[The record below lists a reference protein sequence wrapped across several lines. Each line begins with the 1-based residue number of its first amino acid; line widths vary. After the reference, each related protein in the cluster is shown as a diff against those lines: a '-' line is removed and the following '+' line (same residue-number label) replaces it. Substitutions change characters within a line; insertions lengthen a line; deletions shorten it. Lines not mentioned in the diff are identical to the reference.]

1 MKTVLI
7 TGCSSGY
14 GLETA
19 RHFHSQGW
27 NVVATMR
34 TPREDVLPGS
44 ERLRV
49 LALDVTKAD
58 SIAAA
63 LEASGPIDVLVNNAG
78 IGLLGAFEATPMAT
92 AREVFETNTFG
103 VMAMTQAVLPQFRAR
118 RSGVVVNV
126 TSSATLA
133 PMPLVAV
140 YTASKT
146 AIEGFTGSLAHEL
159 EAFNVRVKLVEPGYA
174 PTTRLTQNGQSR
186 MEGLIPE
193 AYAPYGQSVF
203 AAFAQLHGIHGRV
216 RCGRGGVACRERCVR
231 ATPTFQRAPTRWR
244 WPAPAHERQV
254 RERLRCRPRDGDR
267 GMCQPPHGRSVHRPG
282 LTEFCRIAISSFSTE
297 SAVSSPSPKPSRAR
311 RFIRPRPT
319 MSAPQ

>member
-19 RHFHSQGW
+19 RHFHAQGW

-34 TPREDVLPGS
+34 TPREDVLPRS

-49 LALDVTKAD
+49 LALDVTKPE

-78 IGLLGAFEATPMAT
+78 IGLFGAFEATPMAT

-133 PMPLVAV
+133 PMPMVAV
-140 YTASKT
+140 YTASKM
-146 AIEGFTGSLAHEL
+146 AIEGFTASLALEL
-159 EAFNVRVKLVEPGYA
+159 EAFNVRVKLVEPGYG
-174 PTTRLTQNGQSR
+174 PTTRFTSNTGPR

-193 AYAPYGQSVF
+193 AYAP
-203 AAFAQLHGIHGRV
+203 FAQRIFASFAQPAAVTTESDVAEVVWRAANDAYWAAPISSGCR
-216 RCGRGGVACRERCVR
+216 RGGAGSVEIR
-231 ATPTFQRAPTRWR
+231 PT
-244 WPAPAHERQV
+244 H
-254 RERLRCRPRDGDR
+254 
-267 GMCQPPHGRSVHRPG
+267 PPHGLSVVGVQPTEKLLHRWRLPQPDHIALKRAAS
-282 LTEFCRIAISSFSTE
+282 LTIQFC
-297 SAVSSPSPKPSRAR
+297 
-311 RFIRPRPT
+311 PRT
-319 MSAPQ
+319 KVVQTYRHLEN